1 VLVIF
6 CCAFFSPGGL
16 YSKPTSEA
24 AYLLPE
30 KFRTHYQ
37 ILGCSILPGQPDSWS
52 SVVGPLRLSGRGQ
65 NPRGGEGWGKG
76 SGRRRPLESTGKW
89 QWKKEA
95 GWILQKELGVDSLQR
110 RYVTGT
116 GVWWAGLR
124 ELLQRLMKI
133 SCQEWQE
140 NSQFTSYVN
149 ALRGNRNRGLV
160 SQREP
165 VS

>member
-1 VLVIF
+1 MLVIF

-76 SGRRRPLESTGKW
+76 SGRRRPLESTGKLHSNKYGGCTL
-89 QWKKEA
+89 KKD
-95 GWILQKELGVDSLQR
+95 LGVYWLQWW
-110 RYVTGT
+110 YATAP

-133 SCQEWQE
+133 SCQE
-140 NSQFTSYVN
+140 
-149 ALRGNRNRGLV
+149 
-160 SQREP
+160 
-165 VS
+165 